1 MAFLFQ
7 IYAVAVLA
15 LLPNAFRKIDA
26 ALKYVSVE
34 SADGNFKLRWT
45 LNNDKLFFNITC
57 KTTGWCAVGFTTTE
71 DGRNMVNYDMAVGGV
86 ASNNTL
92 YLDGYQST
100 SKGVP
105 TKDPTPDYKIMKA
118 TEENGYTS
126 VEFERSETTEGDDK
140 DVQFEG
146 DTEVWIV
153 WAWRNNDDASSGLNG
168 NLKHSATGISTKKY
182 NLVKEITGKASAG
195 GSSAVPLV
203 VFALISCILL
213 F

>member
-26 ALKYVSVE
+26 ALKYASVE

-57 KTTGWCAVGFTTTE
+57 KTKGWCAVGFTTTE

-92 YLDGYQST
+92 YLD
-100 SKGVP
+100 V
-105 TKDPTPDYKIMKA
+105 
-118 TEENGYTS
+118 
-126 VEFERSETTEGDDK
+126 
-140 DVQFEG
+140 
-146 DTEVWIV
+146 
-153 WAWRNNDDASSGLNG
+153 SSGVVCVVCMFYREGASRDFTQSSSLHNTR
-168 NLKHSATGISTKKY
+168 KTFSKIS
-182 NLVKEITGKASAG
+182 LS
-195 GSSAVPLV
+195 
-203 VFALISCILL
+203 FLI
-213 F
+213 